1 MFTELVGS
9 TIILRRG
16 GTFFQAVLYKRE
28 GSLRVYAKLGTGYI
42 RIGAGDATSNPK
54 VAWEEASSE
63 YVKVSVKPNEYP
75 HLLPTVQGVA
85 LKVAA

>member
-9 TIILRRG
+9 TIILKRG

-28 GSLRVYAKLGTGYI
+28 GSLRVYAKMGTGYI

-54 VAWEEASSE
+54 VAWEEINCDGVLAPKSTILHPLLQ
-63 YVKVSVKPNEYP
+63 VQEYP
-75 HLLPTVQGVA
+75 ELQAVA
-85 LKVAA
+85 